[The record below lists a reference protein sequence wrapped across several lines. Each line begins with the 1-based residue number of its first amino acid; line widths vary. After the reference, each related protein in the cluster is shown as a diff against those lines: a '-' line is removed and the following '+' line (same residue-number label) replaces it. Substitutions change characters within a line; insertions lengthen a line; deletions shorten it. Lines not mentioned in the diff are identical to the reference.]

1 MSNTNSNS
9 VLFTATH
16 MKPQSQVPEPLCSPG
31 GGRKKTIFTQ
41 SETNHWVQPMVQW
54 AR

>member
-16 MKPQSQVPEPLCSPG
+16 MMSQSQVPEPLCFS
-31 GGRKKTIFTQ
+31 GRKKTIFTR
-41 SETNHWVQPMVQW
+41 SEINHWTQPMVQQ